1 MNRVTWRL
9 ALRSAGLWL
18 ASRAVLA
25 AFGVLPVG
33 AGPGVS
39 TASPSGI
46 RSAWPT
52 SVGVVVV
59 VTVLALVDVRRRR
72 ERVFLADLG
81 VSRRFVAVT
90 AAAVGGGL
98 ELVVVAAGS
107 WLTAG
112 WG

>member
-18 ASRAVLA
+18 GARAVLA

-39 TASPSGI
+39 TASPAVV

-52 SVGVVVV
+52 SVGMVVV
-59 VTVLALVDVRRRR
+59 VTGLALVDVRRRK

-81 VSRRFVAVT
+81 VSRRSVAVM

-98 ELVVVAAGS
+98 ELVAVAAGS
-107 WLTAG
+107 FLTAG
-112 WG
+112 